1 MGAETVISFRM
12 GGLMVLVSAITTVVT
27 GVASYAF
34 MYGYTMKNEEVQEEA
49 HRNMNRQHDEV
60 IQLLKEYRAEAL
72 RYTDTE
78 VGGLRADW
86 ERELKNRK

>member
-12 GGLMVLVSAITTVVT
+12 GTIMVLVSVVTAVVT
-27 GVASYAF
+27 GIASYAF
-34 MYGYTMKNEEVQEEA
+34 MYGYTIKNEEVQEEA

-60 IQLLKEYRAEAL
+60 IQLLKEYKMESL

-78 VGGLRADW
+78 VGGLRSDW
-86 ERELKNRK
+86 ERELKNRR

>member
-12 GGLMVLVSAITTVVT
+12 GTIMVLVSVVTAVVT
-27 GVASYAF
+27 GIASYAF
-34 MYGYTMKNEEVQEEA
+34 MYGYTIKNEEVQEEA

-60 IQLLKEYRAEAL
+60 IQLLKEYKIEAL

-86 ERELKNRK
+86 ERELNNR